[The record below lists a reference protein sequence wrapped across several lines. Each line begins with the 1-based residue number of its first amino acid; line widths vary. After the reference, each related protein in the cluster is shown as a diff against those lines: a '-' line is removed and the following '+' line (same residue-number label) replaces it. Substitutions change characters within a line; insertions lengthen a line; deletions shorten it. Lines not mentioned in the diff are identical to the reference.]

1 MSNGNGNDNGTP
13 TDYKDMVAALVK
25 PGLDILLSLTPEK
38 CNLWHMATGVSGEAG
53 ELLDAI
59 KKHVAYGK
67 ELDRT
72 NVIEEL
78 GDLEFYIEGIRQE
91 LDISREETLTANME
105 KLLLSDK
112 ARYKLGKYT
121 DQQAQD
127 RADKAPEQADMFPLS
142 SPPPVIEESFSDFLS
157 SLAQNRKPTILILGH
172 GRHGK
177 DTVAEMLAKLTGLR
191 FLSSSEFCAEHVV
204 YPKMRGYI
212 DWQSCYKDGGNHRTT
227 WFNAIAEY
235 NTPDRTRLAR
245 EILKVADIYVG
256 MRNIAEYTACM
267 EAKLFDYVI
276 WVDASDRVKPEP
288 ATSFTIPYDSRTM
301 IKVDNN
307 GDLYWL
313 KSSVLRV
320 CKSLGIFIPS
330 IANIS

>member
-1 MSNGNGNDNGTP
+1 MSNDNDSTNDTP

-25 PGLDILLSLTPEK
+25 PGIDILNTLTPEK
-38 CNLWHMATGVSGEAG
+38 SNLLHMVAGVSGEAG

-59 KKHVAYGK
+59 KKHVVYDK
-67 ELDRT
+67 ELDRE
-72 NVIEEL
+72 NIIEEL
-78 GDLEFYIEGIRQE
+78 GDLEFYMEGIRQE
-91 LDISREETLTANME
+91 LDISRGETLTANME

-121 DQQAQD
+121 DKQAQD
-127 RADKAPEQADMFPLS
+127 RADKQADMFTAT
-142 SPPPVIEESFSDFLS
+142 ESTPKI
-157 SLAQNRKPTILILGH
+157 RKPAPTILILGH

-177 DTVAEMLAKLTGLR
+177 DTVAEILADLTGLKFR
-191 FLSSSEFCAEHVV
+191 SSSEFCAEHVV
-204 YPKMRGYI
+204 YPNPKMQGYL
-212 DWQSCYKDGGNHRTT
+212 DWQSCYKDRANHRNT

-235 NTPDRTRLAR
+235 NTPDKTRLAR

-267 EAKLFDYVI
+267 EARLFDYVI

-301 IKVDNN
+301 IKLDNN
-307 GDLYWL
+307 GDIYWL
-313 KSSVLRV
+313 WNSARRV
-320 CKSLGIFIPS
+320 CKDLEVCIP
-330 IANIS
+330 